1 MVQSGFGFCGESGK
15 IGVEMFTEDNQLFV
29 RKTLSLHDLG
39 DYGLE
44 TFAYIKPV
52 IVDGRVYHSI
62 HAADG
67 TPLTV
72 MAERELAFATVR
84 QYDLEPTSV
93 H

>member
-1 MVQSGFGFCGESGK
+1 MHSPDK
-15 IGVEMFTEDNQLFV
+15 PTFV
-29 RKTLSLHDLG
+29 RKSAPTGDLG
-39 DYGLE
+39 SYGLE
-44 TFAYIKPV
+44 TLAYVKPV
-52 IVDGRVYHSI
+52 IVDGQRFHSI

-72 MAERELAFATVR
+72 IPERDLAFATVR